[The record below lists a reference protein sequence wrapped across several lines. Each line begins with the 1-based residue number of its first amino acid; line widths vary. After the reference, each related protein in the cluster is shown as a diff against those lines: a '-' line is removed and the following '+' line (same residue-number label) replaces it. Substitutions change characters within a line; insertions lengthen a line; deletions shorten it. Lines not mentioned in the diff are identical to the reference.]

1 MFRKVLVANRGE
13 IAIRVF
19 RTLREMGIA
28 SVAVYSEVDR
38 DALFVQHADEA
49 YLIGPQPP
57 KTLEGPEGGL
67 RGRPSAVSDAA
78 YRPSAA
84 ESYLK
89 GDIIVATAQRA
100 GAEAIHPG
108 YGFLAENAPF
118 ARACAN
124 AGIVFIGPPPE
135 AIDAMGSKIAA
146 RALMHEAGV
155 PIVPGVRES
164 VDTLAAAKR
173 IATQIGYPVAVKA
186 AAGGGGKGFRVA
198 LDKGALKD
206 AFEGAR
212 REAQKFFADDVVYLE
227 RYLPEP
233 RHVEIQVLADAHGNT
248 IHLGERDCSV
258 QRRHQKLV
266 EETPS
271 PVVSADLRRRMGEAS
286 IRAAQAVGY
295 RSAGTCEY
303 LVAGNEFF
311 FLEMN
316 TRIQVEHTI
325 TEMVTGVD
333 LVREQIRIAA
343 GEPMSI
349 RQKDVKARGH
359 AFECR
364 INAEDASNRFLPSP
378 GRITA
383 YREPTGPGVRV
394 DSGVQAGSVIAE
406 IYDPMVAKLIVWDVD
421 RESARRRMLR
431 ALGEYV
437 IEGPTTLIP
446 FHAWLLDQDEFIAGG
461 ACHAALAAMSD
472 TAMPLPA
479 DGREPISASSMP
491 EPEERTERHIT
502 AEVDGKRF
510 EVRLFLDIAA
520 GAARPKRQ
528 KRLTSGGAS
537 PSGASGDTVV
547 SPMQGTVLKV
557 LVGQGTEV
565 AIGDVICIVEAMKM
579 ENEVAAHQ
587 AGTVRELKVAAG
599 DGVQAGQVLAV
610 VV

>member
-38 DALFVQHADEA
+38 DALFVSLADEA
-49 YLIGPQPP
+49 YLIGP
-57 KTLEGPEGGL
+57 GP
-67 RGRPSAVSDAA
+67 AT
-78 YRPSAA
+78 

-89 GDIIVATAQRA
+89 VETILEAAARA

-108 YGFLAENAPF
+108 YGFLAENATF
-118 ARACAN
+118 ARACAE

-135 AIDAMGSKIAA
+135 AIDAMGSKIGA

-155 PIVPGVRES
+155 PIVPGVREE
-164 VDTLAAAKR
+164 VPTLAKARAIAK
-173 IATQIGYPVAVKA
+173 QIGYPVAVKA

-198 LDKGALKD
+198 LDPGALKD

-212 REAQKFFADDVVYLE
+212 RESEKFFADSLVYLE
-227 RYLPEP
+227 RYLPDP
-233 RHVEIQVLADAHGNT
+233 RHVEIQILADAHGNA
-248 IHLGERDCSV
+248 IYLGERDCSV

-271 PVVSADLRRRMGEAS
+271 PVVSPGLRKRMGEAS
-286 IRAAQAVGY
+286 VRAVQAVGY

-303 LVAGNEFF
+303 LVSGDEFF

-325 TEMVTGVD
+325 TEEVCGVD
-333 LVREQIRIAA
+333 LIREMVRVAA
-343 GEPMSI
+343 GEPLSI
-349 RQKDVKARGH
+349 RQRDVKPRGH

-364 INAEDASNRFLPSP
+364 INAEDASHRFLPTP
-378 GRITA
+378 GRITG
-383 YREPTGPGVRV
+383 YREPAGPGIRV
-394 DSGVQAGSVIAE
+394 DSGVQAGSEIPA

-431 ALGEYV
+431 ALDEFV
-437 IEGPTTLIP
+437 IEGPKTLIP
-446 FHAWLLDQDEFIAGG
+446 FHKWLLSQDEFIAGG
-461 ACHAALAAMSD
+461 ACHAQLAAMSD
-472 TAMPLPA
+472 TATALPTDA
-479 DGREPISASSMP
+479 AAGAPAAG
-491 EPEERTERHIT
+491 EPEERTERRVT

-510 EVRLFLDIAA
+510 EVRLFLDGAVGGGAPKHKRERKAPAA
-520 GAARPKRQ
+520 G
-528 KRLTSGGAS
+528 GHHGA
-537 PSGASGDTVV
+537 GASGDTIV

-557 LVGQGTEV
+557 LVEVGQEV
-565 AIGDVICIVEAMKM
+565 AAGDVICIVEAMKM

-587 AGTVRELKVAAG
+587 AGTVKELGVAAG
-599 DGVQAGQVLAV
+599 DAVQASQLIAV
-610 VV
+610 VA

>member
-28 SVAVYSEVDR
+28 SIAVYSEVDR

-49 YLIGPQPP
+49 YLIGP
-57 KTLEGPEGGL
+57 GP
-67 RGRPSAVSDAA
+67 AT
-78 YRPSAA
+78 

-89 GDIIVATAQRA
+89 ADTIIATAERA

-108 YGFLAENAPF
+108 YGFLAENAAF

-164 VDTLAAAKR
+164 VETLTAAKR
-173 IATQIGYPVAVKA
+173 IAKQIGYPVAVKA

-198 LDKGALKD
+198 LDQGALKD

-212 REAQKFFADDVVYLE
+212 REAEKFFADDVVYLE
-227 RYLPEP
+227 RYLPNP
-233 RHVEIQVLADAHGNT
+233 RHVEIQILADTHGNT
-248 IHLGERDCSV
+248 VYLGERDCSV

-271 PVVSADLRRRMGEAS
+271 PVVSAALRKRMGEAS
-286 IRAAQAVGY
+286 VRAAHAVGY
-295 RSAGTCEY
+295 RSAGTLEY
-303 LVAGNEFF
+303 LVSGDEFF

-325 TEMVTGVD
+325 TEMVCGID
-333 LVREQIRIAA
+333 LIREQVRIAA

-349 RQKDVKARGH
+349 RQRDIKPRGH
-359 AFECR
+359 SFECR
-364 INAEDASNRFLPSP
+364 INAEDAAHRFLPTP

-383 YREPTGPGVRV
+383 YREPTGPGIRV
-394 DSGVQAGSVIAE
+394 DSGVQAGSLIAE
-406 IYDPMVAKLIVWDVD
+406 IYDPMVAKLVVWDVD

-431 ALGEYV
+431 ALDEYI
-437 IEGPTTLIP
+437 IEGPKTLIP
-446 FHAWLLDQDEFIAGG
+446 FHKWLLSHEEFIAGG
-461 ACHAALAAMSD
+461 ALHAELAAMSD
-472 TAMPLPA
+472 TATPLPD
-479 DGREPISASSMP
+479 DGREGVAAPTEP
-491 EPEERTERHIT
+491 EPEERTERRVT

-510 EVRLFLDIAA
+510 EVRLFVD
-520 GAARPKRQ
+520 GAVTGGVKPKRQ
-528 KRLTSGGAS
+528 KRAS
-537 PSGASGDTVV
+537 SGATPTGAGGDTVV

-557 LVGQGTEV
+557 LVEV
-565 AIGDVICIVEAMKM
+565 GAEVGAGDVICIVEAMKM

-587 AGTVRELKVAAG
+587 GGTVKELRVAAG
-599 DGVQAGQVLAV
+599 DGVQAGQPLAV
-610 VV
+610 VS